1 MAGVRRTLRLPSLIL
16 AGLSLACR
24 GDRPAAE
31 QAAARPP
38 LLPAPRVAQAA
49 PAAPADKGWIG
60 VVVAAESVE
69 VAAESP
75 GRLLAIEV
83 GIGDEV
89 RAGQRLAVL
98 DTRALA
104 QEMEMAR
111 SALTA
116 AEAEARRATDE
127 AAEAE
132 ARQARR
138 GQSPE
143 LFSAE
148 DLAEVALRAKTARAT
163 LDVARAR
170 VAEHQARLRQLEAN
184 AAKSEVRA
192 PFAGRVAERFVDA
205 GALVGPGTA
214 VVRLIS
220 AGEVLIRAAVPPQ
233 EAKTLAVGDAV
244 VARVRTLGTRAEG
257 TIARIAP
264 ELDAASQMVFIEA
277 RLAPGAAGAIPAGAV
292 VEVRPKAP
300 RTGAVG

>member
-1 MAGVRRTLRLPSLIL
+1 
-16 AGLSLACR
+16 
-24 GDRPAAE
+24 
-31 QAAARPP
+31 
-38 LLPAPRVAQAA
+38 
-49 PAAPADKGWIG
+49 
-60 VVVAAESVE
+60 VVVAAESVD
-69 VAAESP
+69 VTAESP
-75 GRLLAIEV
+75 GRLLSVEV

-98 DTRALA
+98 DTRAAA
-104 QEMEMAR
+104 QDLEMAR

-116 AEAEARRATDE
+116 AQAEERRAADE

-138 GQSPE
+138 HQSPE

-148 DLAEVALRAKTARAT
+148 DLAEVALRAKTARST
-163 LDVARAR
+163 LEVAQAR
-170 VAEHQARLRQLEAN
+170 VAEQRARLRQLEAN
-184 AAKSEVRA
+184 VAKSEVRA

-233 EAKTLAVGDAV
+233 EARSLVVGDAI
-244 VARVRTLGTRAEG
+244 VAHVRTLGTRAEG

-277 RLAPGAAGAIPAGAV
+277 RLAPRDAGTVPAGAV
-292 VEVRPKAP
+292 VEVRLRP
-300 RTGAVG
+300 